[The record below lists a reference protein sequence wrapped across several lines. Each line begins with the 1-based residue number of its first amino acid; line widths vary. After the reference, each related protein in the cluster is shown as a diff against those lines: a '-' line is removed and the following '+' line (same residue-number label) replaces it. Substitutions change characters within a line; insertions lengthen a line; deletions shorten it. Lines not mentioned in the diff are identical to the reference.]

1 MIYVGNFSSCI
12 FNLTKYEESIIKVYA
27 YQVFAWMILI
37 FCSRFNKLPYLL
49 LGIFTISNVWLL
61 GRWCDSLDLCYSVDA
76 FTIYLLV
83 WQISYVIA
91 QWSYHELAW
100 PSLIFYQVSICII
113 SAIKSFLIYDWCL
126 RYFPSITLV
135 LFWILSFNDM

>member
-1 MIYVGNFSSCI
+1 M
-12 FNLTKYEESIIKVYA
+12 
-27 YQVFAWMILI
+27 
-37 FCSRFNKLPYLL
+37 
-49 LGIFTISNVWLL
+49 NVWLL
-61 GRWCDSLDLCYSVDA
+61 GRWCDSLYLCYSVDA

-91 QWSYHELAW
+91 QWCYHELEW

-113 SAIKSFLIYDWCL
+113 SAIKSFLIYDLCL